1 MKQTRT
7 LNIMVTQDGKPTR
20 FQFEIPDS
28 DETRSRILY
37 KWGNIDDPAA
47 DGVLIWEAIATT
59 ISSKDD
65 KS

>member
-1 MKQTRT
+1 MKHTRT

-28 DETRSRILY
+28 DETRSKILY
-37 KWGNIDDPAA
+37 KWGNIDDPAQ
-47 DGVLIWEAIATT
+47 DSIYIWEAMATKF
-59 ISSKDD
+59 SSKDD